1 MGAMLRTLIVTN
13 DFPPRQGGIQSFV
26 HELARRLPAD
36 RLTVYAPK
44 WDGDAAFDAAAQ
56 FEVIRHPTSLM
67 IGGPGVTGR
76 AVAIARERGAEAVVF
91 GAAAPLGLITPALRR
106 AGVTRAVAITHG
118 HEAGWAALPGAR
130 TLLRRIGEET
140 DVVTYLGEYFRVRL
154 SRALTPRAAARMTRL
169 HPGVDAA
176 RFRPDP
182 QAGAAIRER
191 YGLAG
196 RPVVVCVSR
205 LVRRKGQDTLLA
217 AWPRVLKKVPDASLL
232 LVGDGPRS
240 AALRDLSE
248 RARLTPSVRFTG
260 SVPGAELPAH
270 YAAGDVFAM
279 PCRTRRG
286 GLDVE
291 GLGIVYL
298 EASATGLPVVGGDSG
313 GAPDAIMDG
322 ETGYVVPGRDTGAV
336 AERLVALLTDPAGAK
351 AMGDKGRAW
360 VERDWTWDVAAARLR
375 ALLE

>member
-1 MGAMLRTLIVTN
+1 
-13 DFPPRQGGIQSFV
+13 
-26 HELARRLPAD
+26 
-36 RLTVYAPK
+36 
-44 WDGDAAFDAAAQ
+44 
-56 FEVIRHPTSLM
+56 
-67 IGGPGVTGR
+67 
-76 AVAIARERGAEAVVF
+76 VAIARQRGAGAVVF

-106 AGVTRAVAITHG
+106 AGITRAVAITHG

-130 TLLRRIGEET
+130 ALLRRIGEET

-154 SRALTPRAAARMTRL
+154 SRALTPQAAARMTRL

-182 QAGAAIRER
+182 EAGAAIRER
-191 YGLAG
+191 YGLTD

-217 AWPRVLKKVPDASLL
+217 AWPQVLKQVPDASLL
-232 LVGDGPRS
+232 LVGSGPRS
-240 AALRDLSE
+240 AALRELSE
-248 RARLTPSVRFTG
+248 RMRLTPSVRFTG
-260 SVPGAELPAH
+260 PVPATELPAH

-313 GAPDAIMDG
+313 GTPDAILEG
-322 ETGYVVPGRDTGAV
+322 ETGYVVPGRDTAAV
-336 AERLVALLTDPAGAK
+336 AERLVALLSDPATAR
-351 AMGDKGRAW
+351 AMGEKGRAW
-360 VERDWTWDVAAARLR
+360 VERDWSWALTAARLR

>member
-1 MGAMLRTLIVTN
+1 MRRTLIVTN

-26 HELARRLPAD
+26 HELARRLPPEQ
-36 RLTVYAPK
+36 LTVYAPA
-44 WDGDAAFDAAAQ
+44 WDGAAAFDAKQ
-56 FEVIRHPTSLM
+56 PFEVIRHPTSLM
-67 IGGPGVTGR
+67 LPVPSVTRR
-76 AVAIARERGAEAVVF
+76 AAAIAKTRHCEAVIF

-106 AGVTRAVAITHG
+106 AGVGKAIAITHG

-130 TLLRRIGEET
+130 ALLRRIGDQT
-140 DVVTYLGEYFRVRL
+140 DVVTYLGEYFRLRL
-154 SRALTPRAAARMTRL
+154 AGALSPSAAARMTRL
-169 HPGVDAA
+169 HPGVDAT

-182 QAGAAIRER
+182 GARETIRAR
-191 YGLAG
+191 YGLAD

-205 LVRRKGQDTLLA
+205 LVRRKGQDTLLK
-217 AWPRVLKKVPDASLL
+217 AWPRIKEKVPGAALL
-232 LVGDGPRS
+232 IVSGGPRE
-240 AALRDLSE
+240 AALHQLSE
-248 RARLTPSVRFTG
+248 RTGLAPSVRFTG
-260 SVPGAELPAH
+260 SVPAAELPAH

-313 GAPDAIMDG
+313 GAPDAILDG
-322 ETGYVVPGRDTGAV
+322 ETGYVVPGRDTSAL
-336 AERLVALLTDPAGAK
+336 AERLIALLSDPATAR

-360 VERDWTWDVAAARLR
+360 VERDWSWDLTAARLR